1 MLTEGEQN
9 RAHRIRAAA
18 EVHEWLTGL
27 SAAER
32 GEILAQA
39 YAAHRS
45 ALEASPDGQRAR
57 ILEWAE
63 QRRFGAVATEQPAPL
78 SLEGATVLR
87 VVSAQLAPRLRNQ
100 LRWQAS
106 KYLRLE
112 ELLAQGDVLRL
123 ERVNGKG
130 IWRTVQGDAIRRD
143 TVFKLFE
150 VGNLE
155 LSETEYLDA
164 SPTVKM
170 CVQ

>member
-1 MLTEGEQN
+1 MLAEGEEN

-27 SAAER
+27 SAAQR
-32 GEILAQA
+32 GEILTQA

-45 ALEASPDGQRAR
+45 ALEASPEGQRAR
-57 ILEWAE
+57 MLEWVE
-63 QRRFGAVATEQPAPL
+63 ERRFKPQNALLGDMATEQPAPL

-112 ELLAQGDVLRL
+112 ELLAQGDALRL
-123 ERVNGKG
+123 ERVNGKA

-143 TVFKLFE
+143 TVLNLLRA
-150 VGNLE
+150 GNL
-155 LSETEYLDA
+155 A
-164 SPTVKM
+164 GV
-170 CVQ
+170 